1 MAAYARGTVYKQ
13 LVDDLDKRYVR
24 PINRAVGEGAF
35 QTYKFAT
42 KKSQVDTGRL
52 RSAWRLTLNR
62 PSRSKP
68 VEPSDNKRYNNTPGN
83 DLFRG
88 ELMNATGQ
96 AKKSSTTFNLMKHKA
111 IVISNNTSYIDLI
124 DRMSKRNASSGK
136 MFPRDIELQAEFML
150 NDNIQQNLNR
160 I

>member
-1 MAAYARGTVYKQ
+1 MAAYARGTLYKQ

-68 VEPSDNKRYNNTPGN
+68 VEPSDMARSNNTPGN
-83 DLFRG
+83 DMFSG
-88 ELMNATGQ
+88 ELSSAIAQ
-96 AKKSSTTFNLMKHKA
+96 ARKSANTFNLMKHKA
-111 IVISNNTSYIDLI
+111 IVISNNTVYIDLI
-124 DRMSKRNASSGK
+124 ERMSKRNASQGK

-150 NDNIQQNLNR
+150 NDNIQMNLNR